1 MTDFHLLRH
10 GEHTLQGKIVAGRT
24 PGIGLSDRGR
34 VEAEAAAAR
43 LAAANIAAIY
53 ASPLQRAQETA
64 AIVAER
70 LSLDLATRDDLDEV
84 DFGDWTGS
92 TFAAIRETT
101 HYPAWATR
109 RSLAFIP
116 GGETMRNVQR
126 RMVETIMD
134 LHTVH
139 PDAAVV
145 LVSHGDPIR
154 AALAFALGMPLDY
167 LTRIEIA
174 TGSVSTI
181 RIDPTGIRV
190 TSLNDRPRPLEPRRM
205 G

>member
-1 MTDFHLLRH
+1 VTDFHLLRH

-24 PGIGLSDRGR
+24 PGIGLSERGR
-34 VEAEAAAAR
+34 AEAEAAAAR
-43 LAAANIAAIY
+43 LASANITAIY

-70 LSLDLATRDDLDEV
+70 LGLEIAIRDDLDEV

-92 TFAAIRETT
+92 TFAAIRDTE
-101 HYPAWATR
+101 HYPAWANR

-126 RMVETIMD
+126 RITETMMD
-134 LHTVH
+134 LHTLH
-139 PDAAVV
+139 PDEGVV
-145 LVSHGDPIR
+145 LVSHGDTIR
-154 AALAFALGMPLDY
+154 SGLAFALGMPLDY
-167 LTRIEIA
+167 LTRIEVA
-174 TGSVSTI
+174 TGSISTI
-181 RIDPTGIRV
+181 RIDTTGIKV
-190 TSLNDRPRPLEPRRM
+190 TGLNDRAR

>member
-1 MTDFHLLRH
+1 MTTFHILRH

-24 PGIGLSDRGR
+24 PGIGLSERGR
-34 VEAEAAAAR
+34 AEAEAAAAR
-43 LAAANIAAIY
+43 LTAANIAAIY

-64 AIVAER
+64 HIVAER
-70 LSLDLATRDDLDEV
+70 LGLDIATCDDLNEV

-101 HYPAWATR
+101 HYPAWANR
-109 RSLAFIP
+109 RSLAIIP

-126 RMVETIMD
+126 RFVETLMD
-134 LHTVH
+134 LHAAH
-139 PDAAVV
+139 PDDALI

-154 AALAFALGMPLDY
+154 AALSFALGMPLDY

-174 TGSVSTI
+174 TGSTSTI
-181 RIDPTGIRV
+181 RIDTTGIRV
-190 TSLNDRPRPLEPRRM
+190 TGLNDRVRS
-205 G
+205 

>member
-1 MTDFHLLRH
+1 VTDFHLLRH

-34 VEAEAAAAR
+34 AEAEAAAAR
-43 LAAANIAAIY
+43 LAPAHLDNAGIAAIY

-64 AIVAER
+64 QIVAKR
-70 LSLDLATRDDLDEV
+70 LNLEIATHADLDEV

-101 HYPAWATR
+101 HYPAWANR
-109 RSLAFIP
+109 RSLAIIP
-116 GGETMRNVQR
+116 GGETMRAVQR
-126 RMVETIMD
+126 RIVETMID
-134 LHTVH
+134 LHTLH
-139 PDAAVV
+139 PDAALV
-145 LVSHGDPIR
+145 LVSHGDTIR
-154 AALAFALGMPLDY
+154 SALAFALGMPLDY

-174 TGSVSTI
+174 TGSISTI
-181 RIDPTGIRV
+181 RIDATGIRV
-190 TSLNDRPRPLEPRRM
+190 TGLNDRAR